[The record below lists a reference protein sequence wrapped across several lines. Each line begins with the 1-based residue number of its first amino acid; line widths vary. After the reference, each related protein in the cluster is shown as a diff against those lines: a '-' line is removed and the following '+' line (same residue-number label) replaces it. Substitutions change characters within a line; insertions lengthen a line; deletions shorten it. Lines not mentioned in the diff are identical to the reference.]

1 MNTIRRITL
10 FVLVALV
17 VIAAC
22 GKHDA
27 GAPPQRQAQRAPAAA
42 PAAAPGADECDQHSD
57 TARVPGTVKWF
68 NDAKGF
74 GFITPDDG
82 GKDLFVHWSHVRT
95 KNGTLGEG
103 QKVTFRP
110 LASPKGPMACDV
122 TPTA

>member
-1 MNTIRRITL
+1 MNAIRRITL
-10 FVLVALV
+10 SLPVALL

-42 PAAAPGADECDQHSD
+42 PGADECDRHSD
-57 TARVPGTVKWF
+57 AARVPGTVKWF

-74 GFITPDDG
+74 GFISPDDG
-82 GKDLFVHWSHVRT
+82 GKDIFVHWSHVRT
-95 KNGTLGEG
+95 RNGTLGEG

-110 LASPKGPMACDV
+110 LATPKGPTACDV
-122 TPTA
+122 TPVA